1 MEIYLERKNIMLK
14 LVAPTKIYADKI
26 EAYHAAVKELVQK
39 SNEEEGCIFYTV
51 NQDINDP
58 TIHYFLECWKDQEA
72 LDAHMKTEHFTKI
85 VPTLREFVEAQ
96 VPGGCR
102 MTEVEF

>member
-1 MEIYLERKNIMLK
+1 MLK
-14 LVAPTKIYADKI
+14 LLAPSKIYADKI
-26 EAYHAAVKELVQK
+26 DAYHEAVKELVQK

-58 TIHYFLECWKDQEA
+58 AIHYFLECWKDEEA
-72 LDAHMKTEHFTKI
+72 LALHMKTEHFTRI
-85 VPTLREFVEAQ
+85 VPTLGEYVEERL
-96 VPGGCR
+96 PGGCR